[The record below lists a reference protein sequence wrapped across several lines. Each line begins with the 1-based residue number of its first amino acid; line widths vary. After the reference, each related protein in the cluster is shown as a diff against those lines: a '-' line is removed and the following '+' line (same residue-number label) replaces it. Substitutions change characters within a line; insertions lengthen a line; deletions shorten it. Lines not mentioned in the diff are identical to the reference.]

1 MMLFLFESTHAVMKA
16 ERICIKNDVYYK
28 IVPVPRS
35 ISSQC
40 GMALEVKK
48 ESEDILS
55 KLLEENK
62 LNFEKYFNYKK

>member
-1 MMLFLFESTHAVMKA
+1 MLFLFESTHAVMKA

-48 ESEDILS
+48 NLKTFS
-55 KLLEENK
+55 
-62 LNFEKYFNYKK
+62 LNY